1 MKLTVGTAP
10 DSWGVWFPDDPLQT
24 PWKRYLDE
32 AAEAGYEWTELG
44 PYGYLPTDPRV
55 LRDELERRGLRL
67 LAGVQIGPLHD
78 AAAVPTQRD
87 EVARLGDL
95 LAALGARFLVLIADS
110 YRAVSGDLLRP
121 ARLDPDGW
129 KQLVET
135 TNLLGRLVEER
146 FPGQLQL
153 AFHSH
158 ADSHVEHP
166 EQLEALLAETDPRLV
181 KVCMD
186 TGHYAYR
193 GGDPLDFMRRHH
205 ARTPYLHIKTVD
217 GALRERVLAEDLP
230 FPTAVRLGAFCEP
243 QDGVI
248 DFAAFARVL
257 AEIDYDGWAA
267 VEQDMYPCDF
277 DKPLPI
283 ATRTRVYLNGLGLG

>member
-1 MKLTVGTAP
+1 MKVRVGTAP

-24 PWKRYLDE
+24 PWQRYLDE

-44 PYGYLPTDPRV
+44 PYGYMPTDPRV
-55 LRDELERRGLRL
+55 LRGELERRGLRML
-67 LAGVQIGPLHD
+67 GGVEIGPLHD
-78 AAAVPTQRD
+78 AAAVPTLRE

-95 LAALGARFLVLIADS
+95 LAALDGRFLVLIADS
-110 YRAVSGDLLRP
+110 YRAMNGERLRP

-129 KQLVET
+129 KQLIET

-146 FPGQLQL
+146 FGGQLRL

-158 ADSHVEHP
+158 ADSHVEEP
-166 EQLEALLAETDPRLV
+166 EQVEALVAETDPRYV
-181 KVCMD
+181 GICMD

-193 GGDPLDFMRRHH
+193 HGDPLEFMRRHH

-217 GALRERVLAEDLP
+217 AALRERARREDLP

-243 QDGVI
+243 PAGVI
-248 DFAAFARVL
+248 DFEAFTRVL
-257 AEIDYDGWAA
+257 EEIDYDGWAA

-283 ATRTRVYLNGLGLG
+283 ARRTLAYLKGLGLG

>member
-1 MKLTVGTAP
+1 VGLRVGTAP
-10 DSWGVWFPDDPLQT
+10 DSWGVWFPSDPLQT
-24 PWKRYLDE
+24 PWQRYLDE
-32 AAEAGYEWTELG
+32 VVEAGYEWTELG
-44 PYGYLPTDPRV
+44 PYGYMPTDARA
-55 LRDELERRGLRL
+55 LRGELERRGLL
-67 LAGVQIGPLHD
+67 LLGGVEIGSLHD
-78 AAAVPTQRD
+78 GAAVQTVRE
-87 EVARLGDL
+87 EVTRLGDL
-95 LAALGARFLVLIADS
+95 LAELGARFLVLIPDS
-110 YRAVSGDLLRP
+110 YRATNGERLRP
-121 ARLDPDGW
+121 ARLEPDGW

-146 FPGQLQL
+146 YPGQLRL

-158 ADSHVEHP
+158 ADSHVEEP
-166 EQLEALLAETDPRLV
+166 AQLEALVAETDPRYV
-181 KVCMD
+181 GVCMD

-193 GGDPLDFMRRHH
+193 GGDPIEFMRRHH

-217 GALRERVLAEDLP
+217 AALRERVLAEDLP

-248 DFAAFARVL
+248 DFAAFARML

-283 ATRTRVYLNGLGLG
+283 ATRTRAYLNSLGLG